1 MHVKM
6 RFVAFC
12 AFEKESKLNLT
23 TYSTPC
29 VVENF
34 MKHFFI
40 LKNAKKFGVLFV
52 LFLILSIFIFSC
64 KEADDDSC
72 EIYGLWKDAYSS
84 YYEISRT
91 SLKTYGDTWTSYE
104 GCELQVRET
113 SSSSGYIYIKY
124 TVAMNDDYSYS
135 SSAPDV
141 GKYYALYYKDL
152 SSSAVQISG
161 AGKTGGKTSMATLKE
176 AVEEFTVEN
185 GYFAMFSECVRVRD

>member
-1 MHVKM
+1 M
-6 RFVAFC
+6 
-12 AFEKESKLNLT
+12 
-23 TYSTPC
+23 PC

-40 LKNAKKFGVLFV
+40 LKNAKKFGVLSV
-52 LFLILSIFIFSC
+52 LFLILSIFVFSC

-91 SLKTYGDTWTSYE
+91 ALKTYGDTWTSYE

-124 TVAMNDDYSYS
+124 TKALKIEGEGENATWTYTAD
-135 SSAPDV
+135 APDV
-141 GKYYALYYKDL
+141 GKYYALYYKNL

-161 AGKTGGKTSMATLKE
+161 AGKTGGKTSTKTLKE
-176 AVEEFTVEN
+176 AIAEFTVEN
-185 GYFAMFSECVRVRD
+185 GYFAMFSECVKIRD